1 MAKVETI
8 DLMIEGGSAKAD
20 ASLSQ
25 KLGPMK
31 INIQDVLKQV
41 NEKTNHFKGMKIP
54 VKLKVEPETKH
65 VDIEVGTPPTTEL
78 LKKELRIEKG
88 SGKPDKEKI
97 ANIAIEQLIKVAQM
111 KEDSL
116 LEKTLKARIK
126 SIAGSANSL
135 GALIE
140 GKTSTEFNKDL
151 ETGTYNR
158 ELQEQPTAVSAEKQE
173 RLQQQL
179 VAVQEQLRKE
189 QEKIAKLAEE
199 QLKETAPAGAVPTA
213 EKAEEKAEEK
223 AAPAAGAKPVA
234 GAKPETKA
242 AAPEKKEAAKKK

>member
-116 LEKTLKARIK
+116 LEKTLKTRVK

-140 GKTSTEFNKDL
+140 GKISAEFNKDL
-151 ETGTYNR
+151 AGAYNR
-158 ELQEQPTAVSAEKQE
+158 ELQEQPTTVSAEKQE
-173 RLQQQL
+173 RLQQHSSRHKKDCARARKLAKIAEERRKKQRL
-179 VAVQEQLRKE
+179 REQCQSRRKRKKRQTRKRRLQQEQSQPREQNQTRKLPLQKKRSCW
-189 QEKIAKLAEE
+189 QEK
-199 QLKETAPAGAVPTA
+199 
-213 EKAEEKAEEK
+213 
-223 AAPAAGAKPVA
+223 
-234 GAKPETKA
+234 
-242 AAPEKKEAAKKK
+242 